1 MSIFPRPYY
10 TLAVAYLLV
19 GMFAASLCQ
28 ASQDTVTLMLP
39 EEVVKESIQ
48 NVLPLPID
56 PQNEHLQGSLVLD
69 SIDQLVMN
77 DNGAHVQ
84 GVVLGKDVILTTR
97 VGNQDFRLQVGTVR
111 LPLSCDFTFRFDGDR
126 KILYVKPSLQTPAP
140 TNNPQADAVLPF
152 LVLLNNREY
161 PVSLA
166 SSQTFNGR
174 VGGRNIAVD
183 MEPYDISISARQLV
197 VKMKP
202 RVRKTN

>member
-1 MSIFPRPYY
+1 MSIFPRPF

-19 GMFAASLCQ
+19 GMFAAGFCL
-28 ASQDTVTLMLP
+28 ASQDIVTLMLP

-56 PQNEHLQGSLVLD
+56 PQSEHLQGSLVLD
-69 SIDQLVMN
+69 SIDRLVMT

-84 GVVLGKDVILTTR
+84 GTVLGKDIILTTR
-97 VGNQDFRLQVGTVR
+97 IGNQDFRVQVGTVR
-111 LPLSCDFTFRFDGDR
+111 LPLSCDFTFRFDRGR
-126 KILYVKPSLQTPAP
+126 KVLYVKPLLQTPAP
-140 TNNPQADAVLPF
+140 TNNPQADAILPF

-166 SSQTFNGR
+166 SIQTFNGR
-174 VGGRNIAVD
+174 VAGRDIAVD